1 MLAAVGLE
9 GRTNQLL
16 RALADV
22 EQLCLF
28 LDNVGQHSEQHGQT
42 ARCQAAFHV
51 LEHFITDAGQ
61 LVLTDT
67 RHLRNRNLLILHLEI
82 LEIHVEQLVHRAIEQ
97 TRAGTEH
104 FCCILLDVQTGDL
117 RQLFC
122 SHAIKRRTRRR
133 AEHQRV
139 RQDCRAQQTRDFR
152 LDLHVVLMVHLRDDG
167 RGAAERLIAEVDR
180 SAGLHRVNAVV
191 VDDLNNIGRT
201 NTFGGLIALV
211 VINQNDR
218 RTLQIQQ
225 VTL

>member
-1 MLAAVGLE
+1 M
-9 GRTNQLL
+9 
-16 RALADV
+16 
-22 EQLCLF
+22 EQL
-28 LDNVGQHSEQHGQT
+28 
-42 ARCQAAFHV
+42 
-51 LEHFITDAGQ
+51 I
-61 LVLTDT
+61 
-67 RHLRNRNLLILHLEI
+67 
-82 LEIHVEQLVHRAIEQ
+82 HRAIEQ

-104 FCCILLDVQTGDL
+104 FCCILLDVQTGDF

-201 NTFGGLIALV
+201 NAFGGLIALV
-211 VINQNDR
+211 VIDQNDR